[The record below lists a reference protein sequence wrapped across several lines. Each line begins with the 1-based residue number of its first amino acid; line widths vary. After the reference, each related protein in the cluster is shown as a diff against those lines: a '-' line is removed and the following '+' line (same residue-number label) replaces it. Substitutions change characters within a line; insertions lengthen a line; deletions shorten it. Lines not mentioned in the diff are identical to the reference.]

1 MWQPKFK
8 TQIASDFKLAQ
19 AVVKIMCSKY
29 FKIFRNERT
38 LAHKY
43 LVSEHSSS
51 WRKVGSNVSKP
62 AIMISAK
69 SGIIS
74 WCYSTDGLIVLFI
87 SELFR
92 SGLAAYY
99 YCILTGCTRLTLS

>member
-51 WRKVGSNVSKP
+51 
-62 AIMISAK
+62 
-69 SGIIS
+69 
-74 WCYSTDGLIVLFI
+74 
-87 SELFR
+87 
-92 SGLAAYY
+92 
-99 YCILTGCTRLTLS
+99 